1 MIVPTHKAKSI
12 LSELT
17 KRACEGEPVF
27 IERYGKPVVALVPA
41 ESVRRVKRIGILAGK
56 LVLPADLD
64 SFAGPDGPDRHGR
77 PDRQSGGSS

>member
-1 MIVPTHKAKSI
+1 

-17 KRACEGEPVF
+17 KRACEGESVF

-64 SFAGPDGPDRHGR
+64 RLAGPAGPDGPDEPDRPGR
-77 PDRQSGGSS
+77 PDVRPGGPS

>member
-1 MIVPTHKAKSI
+1 MLTVPTHKAKAI

-41 ESVRRVKRIGILAGK
+41 SYVRRVKRLGILAGK
-56 LVLPADLD
+56 LILPADLD
-64 SFAGPDGPDRHGR
+64 GPDGSNGPAGSAG
-77 PDRQSGGSS
+77 QSGGPF

>member
-1 MIVPTHKAKSI
+1 MMFTVSTFKAKGI

-17 KRACEGEPVF
+17 KRACAGEPVF

-56 LVLPADLD
+56 LILPADLD
-64 SFAGPDGPDRHGR
+64 AQTGGPA
-77 PDRQSGGSS
+77 